1 MLQLSM
7 RRVARLVGYS
17 IDYEFEDVVAG
28 LTGADRVEVDD
39 WPSFER
45 ARRLYRYARRL
56 HAGGTL
62 LGLHPRV
69 HLERDYELFLP
80 VFNHPY
86 ELFALTAVP
95 DWRRRCRYAAC
106 FLSELWLHQFPRYLL
121 ELLAPFDHVFL
132 AVRHPVEEL
141 ARLLGRPCSYLPLA
155 ADVLRF
161 APYPDAPG
169 RAIDV
174 CNIGRRSA
182 VTHAALL
189 QLALDRRFFY
199 YYDTVAASGVDL
211 KQRTFR
217 VQDPREHRLLL
228 ASLLQRSRYCFAHR
242 GFVNDAAATGG
253 HDEISSR
260 VYEAAAAGVVML
272 GEAPRGPDFRE
283 QFDWTDALLPAPFD
297 CPDIARLLHELDA
310 DPQRLER
317 IRRENVRQSALRHDW
332 LYRLRHVFATFAL
345 APTAAMQQRA
355 VQLETIAH
363 AM

>member
-1 MLQLSM
+1 VLQLSM

-17 IDYEFEDVVAG
+17 IDYEFEDVVAA

-39 WPSFER
+39 WPSLEWS
-45 ARRLYRYARRL
+45 RRLYRYTRHL
-56 HAGGTL
+56 HRGAVRGP
-62 LGLHPRV
+62 HSRV
-69 HLERDYELFLP
+69 HLQRDYELFLP

-86 ELFALTAVP
+86 ELFALAAVP

-106 FLSELWLHQFPRYLL
+106 FLSELWLHRFPRYLL

-132 AVRHPVEEL
+132 AVRHPVADL
-141 ARLLGRPCSYLPLA
+141 ARLLGRPCSYLPLGT
-155 ADVLRF
+155 DVLRF
-161 APYPDAPG
+161 APYPHAPE
-169 RAIDV
+169 RAINV
-174 CNIGRRSA
+174 CSIGRRSA

-189 QLALDRRFFY
+189 QLAADRRFFY

-211 KQRTFR
+211 RQRTFR

-242 GFVNDAAATGG
+242 GFVNDPAATQG

-272 GEAPRGPDFRE
+272 GEAPRGPDFRA

-297 CPDIARLLHELDA
+297 CPDIARVLQELDA

-332 LYRLRHVFATFAL
+332 LYRLRDVLATFAL
-345 APTAAMQQRA
+345 PPTAAMQQRSA
-355 VQLETIAH
+355 ELETIAH